1 MNSYGW
7 MQLVSVG
14 FLVASI
20 VFLYMLSN
28 SKILMSLIKSER
40 GRYMTFVG
48 GLCLEVYLSHRV
60 LLGDW
65 LNGIFP
71 VNIPVLFVGIMLIA
85 YAVRVAVRF
94 LLQTFDER
102 AGYEWRKI
110 FS

>member
-7 MQLVSVG
+7 LQLVSVI

-102 AGYEWRKI
+102 TGYEWRKI